1 MQQIADRTGG
11 VHFNIPGRDTV
22 TDYREQLM
30 SVFRKIADDRPLI
43 LVK

>member
-11 VHFNIPGRDTV
+11 VHFNIPGRDSV
-22 TDYREQLM
+22 TDYRDALM
-30 SVFRKIADDRPLI
+30 AVFRRIADARPLI